1 VIIDA
6 VLLASDDIV
15 DSHYAL
21 EQNEE
26 IINRL
31 AADVQSKFTVNI
43 DALKPEWSTLNGK
56 QIKEE
61 LERVLIQ
68 AYEAKEAQVT
78 PEIMRRMERMI
89 LLHVIDTKWKE
100 HLYSMDQVKDGIS
113 LRALGQRDPL
123 VEYKKEGF
131 AMFKAMYASINHEVA
146 AMIFRLEAMPQD
158 LRPRSVFSALTQKA
172 VHQEFQAG
180 IPKPVPP
187 QQAVLEET
195 KIPQQPMATV
205 PRTEDKVGRNDPC
218 PCGSGKKYKKCCG
231 A

>member
-1 VIIDA
+1 M
-6 VLLASDDIV
+6 
-15 DSHYAL
+15 
-21 EQNEE
+21 N
-26 IINRL
+26 
-31 AADVQSKFTVNI
+31 
-43 DALKPEWSTLNGK
+43 LKS
-56 QIKEE
+56 
-61 LERVLIQ
+61 VLIQ
-68 AYEAKEAQVT
+68 AYEIKETQVT

-131 AMFKAMYASINHEVA
+131 SMFKAMYASINHDVA

-158 LRPRSVFSALTQKA
+158 IRPRSVFSAIPQQA
-172 VHQEFQAG
+172 VHQEFQG
-180 IPKPVPP
+180 GMPKPAAHP

-195 KIPQQPMATV
+195 KAPQQPVAAAA
-205 PRTEDKVGRNDPC
+205 RTGNKKVGRNDPC

>member
-1 VIIDA
+1 M
-6 VLLASDDIV
+6 
-15 DSHYAL
+15 
-21 EQNEE
+21 
-26 IINRL
+26 
-31 AADVQSKFTVNI
+31 
-43 DALKPEWSTLNGK
+43 
-56 QIKEE
+56 
-61 LERVLIQ
+61 
-68 AYEAKEAQVT
+68 T

-131 AMFKAMYASINHEVA
+131 AMFKAMYASINHDTA
-146 AMIFRLEAMPQD
+146 GMIFSLQQE
-158 LRPRSVFSALTQKA
+158 LRPRSVFSAIPQQA

-180 IPKPVPP
+180 IPKPVSP

-195 KIPQQPMATV
+195 MDSQQPAASA
-205 PRTEDKVGRNDPC
+205 PRTENKVGRNDPC
-218 PCGSGKKYKKCCG
+218 PCGSGKKYKKCHG